1 MEFVLPLKFDHLL
14 EQPSDSKYWVQE
26 YSKVSSWDEKRQQKQ
41 LEKIIDELF
50 KDPEVSLQI
59 FRYFDILYSFIH
71 QIDKLTADSQEK
83 LINIVVVAFNNVINL
98 SEKNAG
104 SPNELLD
111 CFKMYEVLFYGI
123 FTKCKTIKSEKC
135 LKVVNR
141 SLNIINKL
149 YLPEKPEGRL
159 VEMIIEIVFT
169 EIERGKEDEIC
180 EIMKWVKET
189 EKTDIWVGW
198 RAKAVNILIG
208 ETENCVKPIVNIV
221 KNEPSLINELLS
233 SLAEAVLANDQITE
247 TQGVKNVGLF
257 IEKLTSKLPKEM
269 LMNVSVIVSL
279 LNSEA
284 YSLRNSVVASI
295 GEILCFII
303 RKDMDHSA
311 EKDTYTNYREQLL
324 GILRS
329 RILDKSSYC
338 RNKVVEAFFTLNKDD
353 LLPRDWFMP
362 VLEIASSRLLDSAAI
377 VRKKA
382 TTLLESLIYHN
393 KLLEGNVKIE
403 PRENIE
409 KTYNKHKKWKSY
421 AALIKKSY
429 TNR

>member
-1 MEFVLPLKFDHLL
+1 M
-14 EQPSDSKYWVQE
+14 
-26 YSKVSSWDEKRQQKQ
+26 
-41 LEKIIDELF
+41 
-50 KDPEVSLQI
+50 
-59 FRYFDILYSFIH
+59 
-71 QIDKLTADSQEK
+71 
-83 LINIVVVAFNNVINL
+83 
-98 SEKNAG
+98 
-104 SPNELLD
+104 
-111 CFKMYEVLFYGI
+111 
-123 FTKCKTIKSEKC
+123 
-135 LKVVNR
+135 
-141 SLNIINKL
+141 
-149 YLPEKPEGRL
+149 
-159 VEMIIEIVFT
+159 
-169 EIERGKEDEIC
+169 
-180 EIMKWVKET
+180 
-189 EKTDIWVGW
+189 
-198 RAKAVNILIG
+198 
-208 ETENCVKPIVNIV
+208 NIV

-409 KTYNKHKKWKSY
+409 KTYNKHKEELKALELASEGHYDETTANLDKEGIQQNMIKTQIYLKYLESYLEMTDILQRCIKILLELLKSKNNSDVIGSIDVLIACNLRGICEPNEVM
-421 AALIKKSY
+421 AAMLSLVGNNDLNVRKKVQDAFYHIYLNKKFNNEENSINKLFSVIETLNIGQLSSLESLFSELFSANLVTKDIKKAI
-429 TNR
+429 